1 MEDKARRLEK
11 ELNEAK
17 KYGERYFNNF
27 KEQSDELTNA
37 LIKVDDLSKIKQ
49 VLEKKFDE
57 ITQ

>member
-11 ELNEAK
+11 ELNEDK